1 MDMRYKLIYKI
12 GMATVQEWIFTSKSL
27 AYWKKMD
34 LIETGR
40 FNMGSFKIEQ
50 FDVLNSNK

>member
-1 MDMRYKLIYKI
+1 MKYKLTHKI
-12 GMATVQEWIFTSKSL
+12 GIAIVQEWIFTSKSL

-40 FNMGSFKIEQ
+40 FNMGSFKIEE
-50 FDVLNSNK
+50 FKF

>member
-1 MDMRYKLIYKI
+1 MKYKLSYQV
-12 GMATVQEWIFTSKSL
+12 GLVTVQEWIFTSKSL

-34 LIETGR
+34 LIETGS
-40 FNMGSFKIEQ
+40 FNLGSFKIEQ